1 MASIRSRVQTDGSVK
16 FAVLFRE
23 RATRKQT
30 SLTYASRVE
39 AERMAAVIEANGG
52 DLRSAQRV
60 MAASKRKSPLVR
72 DVVLEHISML
82 TAVAPGQL
90 VRYRNQVRDHLSGPI
105 GVTPVDNLDIKVISG
120 WIQEMQ
126 RKGLSAKTIKNVH
139 GLLSAAL
146 KTAAILGYRED
157 NPCRGVPLPKSTAT
171 DDDMRLLTHAEAR
184 LIIDAIPE
192 QYRLLIRALL
202 ATGMR
207 WGEATALKVSDLDL
221 ASDTGSV
228 RISRAWRRGGDGEET
243 AVLGPTKTRKSR
255 RTVALADD
263 IADQLRVHV
272 ADRRPDDFVFVNSLG
287 SPVKHHN
294 FWRTCWRPAI
304 ARAQRPESRDGVDTA
319 TAPRLLRTPRIHDLR
334 HTHAS
339 WMIAAGADL
348 MTVQRRLGHESI
360 QTTVDRYSHLLPE
373 QHAKSAKMS
382 GLAMRGL

>member
-1 MASIRSRVQTDGSVK
+1 MASIRNRIQTDGSVK
-16 FAVLFRE
+16 YAVLFRE

-30 SLTYASRVE
+30 SLTYASRVD
-39 AERMAAVIEANGG
+39 AEQMAAVIEANGG

-60 MAASKRKSPLVR
+60 MAASKRRSPLVR
-72 DVVLEHISML
+72 EVVLEHISML

-105 GVTPVDNLDIKVISG
+105 GVTPVDSLDIRVIIS

-126 RKGLSAKTIKNVH
+126 GKGLSAKTIKNVH

-146 KTAAILGYRED
+146 KTATVLGYRED

-184 LIIDAIPE
+184 LIIDAIPDH
-192 QYRLLIRALL
+192 YRLLIRVLL

-221 ASDTGSV
+221 GAETGSV
-228 RISRAWRRGGDGEET
+228 RISRAWRRGGEGEET
-243 AVLGPTKTRKSR
+243 AVLGPTKTRKSK
-255 RTVALADD
+255 RTVALADG
-263 IADQLRVHV
+263 ITDQLRDHV
-272 ADRRPDDFVFVNSLG
+272 AGRQPNDFVFINGLG
-287 SPVKHHN
+287 TPVKHHN
-294 FWRTCWRPAI
+294 FWRTCWQPAI
-304 ARAQRPESRDGVDTA
+304 ARAQHPKPPVGVDPT
-319 TAPRLLRTPRIHDLR
+319 TVPRLLRTPRIHDLR

-382 GLAMRGL
+382 DVAMRGL